1 MNNIILYQTPQGTVK
16 IEVRY
21 ENDTFWLTQKSLAEL
36 FGVEVPAISKHLNNI
51 FEDGELNKIATIS
64 ILEIVQK
71 EGSRNVKRNVEFYNL
86 DAVIAVGYRVNSKQA
101 TQFRIWATATLK
113 EFIIKGFVLD
123 DERLKQGKQFGKDY
137 FDELLA
143 RIRDIRA
150 SEKRFYQKI
159 RDLFVLSQDYDK
171 SDKKTDLFFAETQN
185 KLLYATTKQTAAEI
199 IMSRAK
205 ADLPNMGLTSWKGSR
220 VRKEDIFIA
229 KNYLY
234 EDEID
239 TLNRLVTLFLDTAEL
254 RVKDQN
260 ELSLDFWKAEVDGII
275 AFSRKK
281 ILSNLGKISQDE
293 AKKFTQKQYQIFDDN
308 RKRLEAK
315 EIDDEEEEILNEL
328 IKKTKKNNEFENNS
342 T

>member
-229 KNYLY
+229 KNYLD

-293 AKKFTQKQYQIFDDN
+293 AKNFTQKQYQIFDDN